1 LNFFFSELRIFVL
14 AAQTIKELEVEM
26 LNGQMLQGP
35 FTAEEVNYM
44 LKAKSMEDRS
54 VFCLIPTKK
63 QLKSLNFARRFPLFT
78 AVHKICIGELP
89 AEKMVECIRQH
100 PEHM

>member
-1 LNFFFSELRIFVL
+1 LNFSLSELRIFVL

-54 VFCLIPTKK
+54 VF
-63 QLKSLNFARRFPLFT
+63 SLSSESN
-78 AVHKICIGELP
+78 INNEL
-89 AEKMVECIRQH
+89 
-100 PEHM
+100 

>member
-1 LNFFFSELRIFVL
+1 M
-14 AAQTIKELEVEM
+14 QTIKELEVEM

-44 LKAKSMEDRS
+44 LKAKSMEDRL
-54 VFCLIPTKK
+54 VFLIAKLLFDTNDMR
-63 QLKSLNFARRFPLFT
+63 LFRFPLFT

-89 AEKMVECIRQH
+89 PEKMVDCIRQH